1 MASYAVLKG
10 DITPVLV
17 GSAKKDIGIHTMLS
31 MLIEYLPNP
40 NELLAKPLLDEL
52 IAGFRNDY
60 DFIILDTA
68 PLGVV
73 SDSFLLNRLAD
84 VNLYIVRADYT
95 PKRYVEEAAKH
106 FKDNK
111 LSNMYFVLNSVNLN
125 TIAYRYG
132 YGKKYGIRS

>member
-1 MASYAVLKG
+1 MDKEELVKPS
-10 DITPVLV
+10 DIHPN
-17 GSAKKDIGIHTMLS
+17 LS
-31 MLIEYLPNP
+31 IITAGAIPPNP

-132 YGKKYGIRS
+132 YGKKYGYGYA